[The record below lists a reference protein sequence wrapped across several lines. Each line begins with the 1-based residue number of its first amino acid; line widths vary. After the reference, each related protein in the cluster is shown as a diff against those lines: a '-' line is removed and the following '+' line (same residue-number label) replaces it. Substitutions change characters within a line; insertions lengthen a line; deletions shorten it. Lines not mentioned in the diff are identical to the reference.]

1 MWFFLRDFFFLCPIC
16 CCCSGTTHGL
26 DPPRLSPSSPSTL
39 RATAAFRGFRRRR
52 GCNLCHLTPEMAHSR
67 RANHRSSKLG
77 PIFCKRRGLG
87 VLSLKYVKWLQYVC
101 AYCIVYSMVLKWCII
116 MHYDASLHY
125 DVLLWCIMIHY
136 DSLRLMMIHCDSSA
150 ADVFFCRFANDISIY
165 RLGCP
170 PAQHANHHPD
180 YYIF

>member
-1 MWFFLRDFFFLCPIC
+1 MFQLQSIGAILHVILFEGFFSCALFAAVPEQHTVWIR
-16 CCCSGTTHGL
+16 
-26 DPPRLSPSSPSTL
+26 PRLSPSSPSTL

-87 VLSLKYVKWLQYVC
+87 VLSLKYVKWLHYVC

-116 MHYDASLHY
+116 MMYYDASLHY

-136 DSLRLMMIHCDSSA
+136 DSLRLIMIHCDSSA
-150 ADVFFCRFANDISIY
+150 ADFFLPFCQRYIDI
-165 RLGCP
+165 
-170 PAQHANHHPD
+170 
-180 YYIF
+180 